1 VTSPTVRAW
10 LTNTK
15 QARLSPDAMA
25 QLPNAG
31 VALYD
36 VMKGA
41 LGESEDIEAAGQWLR
56 QGASQVDEQGR
67 RALKPPDGAGS
78 WEQYFGGRNAR

>member
-15 QARLSPDAMA
+15 QARLSPGAMS
-25 QLPNAG
+25 QMPIAG
-31 VALYD
+31 ETLAD
-36 VMKGA
+36 VIGGA
-41 LGESEDIEAAGQWLR
+41 LGESEDIEAAKSYLR
-56 QGASQVDEQGR
+56 QGVSQVDEQGR

-78 WEQYFGGRNAR
+78 WEQYFGGKR